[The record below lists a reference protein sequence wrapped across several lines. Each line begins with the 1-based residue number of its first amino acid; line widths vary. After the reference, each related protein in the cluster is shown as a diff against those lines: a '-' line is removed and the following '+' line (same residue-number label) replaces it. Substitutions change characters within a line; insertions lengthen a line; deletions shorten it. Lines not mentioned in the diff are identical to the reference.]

1 MGECCLQLKIDFC
14 LPYWEAVFSAIS
26 GLNFAII
33 QLAGIKYR
41 RIFIYINGRLVVVV
55 VVVVVV
61 LVAVLVPVTS
71 F

>member
-1 MGECCLQLKIDFC
+1 MSECCLQLKIDFC

-55 VVVVVV
+55 VVVVV